1 MTIDEISFEL
11 ISKAGTAFSIMV
23 ESLNDAKQ
31 YNFLE
36 VEKKLMTAEK
46 LMNEAHNLQTSLI
59 VKEMNDEDVETNVL
73 LIHAQ
78 DTLMNT
84 ILMLTI
90 VQEFV
95 SIYKREEERSK

>member
-1 MTIDEISFEL
+1 MTVDEISFEL
-11 ISKAGTAFSIMV
+11 ISKAGTAFSMMV
-23 ESLNDAKQ
+23 DSLNDARN
-31 YNFLE
+31 YNFSE
-36 VEKKLMTAEK
+36 VERKQESAEK

-59 VKEMNDEDVETNVL
+59 VNEMNDEEVKTNVL

-84 ILMLTI
+84 ILMQTI

-95 SIYKREEERSK
+95 RVYKREEERS